1 MGRIVWNGSFA
12 DLVKSV
18 EDAAKVYKERGEQIV
33 KEENAEAFANAWKD
47 FGQYQRQ
54 IITEIFN
61 RAVNQFYADYKPIP
75 GGYERQYG
83 LRDVLDI
90 AYDYRGTVITGH
102 DNRLLFDENEMH
114 GDRRGGDL
122 FNKVFIEGWH
132 GGAEDSRNGDHPDP
146 GTPYYRT
153 PVGSYRYWG
162 GKAVK
167 TESPYH
173 IINEALEVGEKPN
186 IRAALISIFNKHLR
200 LANNRIAKRVDALK
214 QEIFG

>member
-12 DLVKSV
+12 DLIKSV

-33 KEENAEAFANAWKD
+33 KEENTEAFADAWED

-61 RAVNQFYADYKPIP
+61 RAVNQFYAEYTPKFYD
-75 GGYERQYG
+75 RQYG

-90 AYDYRGTVITGH
+90 AYDHRGVVITGH

-114 GDRRGGDL
+114 GDRKGGDL

-132 GGAEDSRNGDHPDP
+132 GGAESSRNGDHPEP
-146 GTPYYRT
+146 GTPYYRK

-162 GKAVK
+162 GKAEK

-200 LANNRIAKRVDALK
+200 WANNRIAKRVDVLK
-214 QEIFG
+214 QEIFE